1 MMQSRS
7 WRSTVVWVG
16 WLGAWLLVTVF
27 FNSLSDMPTIRIAH
41 GVLAYLLLII
51 GASREAKLALSVVMV
66 VLGYL
71 AVDWIFVPPRH
82 ALGMPSDLDFVL
94 LVGFV
99 LTGAVISRLM
109 TRLRRAAEI
118 ATNRAAEI
126 ERLSEERLALER
138 DAACITVLNEAERLK
153 NALIASLVHDLR
165 TPVATICLLA
175 DPESG
180 VASRIALDRVGEEAR
195 RLGDFLATMQ
205 RFVFVGAGD
214 GSLLVIEPHVVDDLI
229 GTAIRS
235 AGIGL
240 LGHPVRVHLP
250 PTTELLMVNCDLTL
264 SLQILGN
271 LLQNASRYS
280 PAGTPIDVT
289 ARAGDGEICITVSDR
304 GPGLAQDELESVF
317 KPLHRGRAAPR
328 TEGIGM
334 GLAISRTFARAQQ
347 GDVHYQPRPGGGAEF
362 RLVLPA
368 SARVRAPQAELRTR

>member
-7 WRSTVVWVG
+7 WRNTVVWG
-16 WLGAWLLVTVF
+16 RWLVAWLLVTVF

-51 GASREAKLALSVVMV
+51 GASREAKRALSGVMV
-66 VLGYL
+66 LMGYL
-71 AVDWIFVPPRH
+71 AVDWMFVPPRH
-82 ALGMPSDLDFVL
+82 ALGMPSDLDFIL

-99 LTGAVISRLM
+99 LTGAVISQLM

-126 ERLSEERLALER
+126 ERLSAERLALER
-138 DAACITVLNEAERLK
+138 DAARITVLNEAERLK
-153 NALIASLVHDLR
+153 NALIASLAHDLR
-165 TPVATICLLA
+165 TPIATISLLA
-175 DPESG
+175 DPASG

-195 RLGDFLATMQ
+195 RLGDFLNTMQ
-205 RFVFVGAGD
+205 RFVFVGASD

-240 LGHPVRVHLP
+240 VGHPVHVHLP
-250 PTTELLMVNCDLTL
+250 PTTELLMVDCDLTL

-280 PAGTPIDVT
+280 PIGAPIDVT
-289 ARAGDGEICITVSDR
+289 ALDSDGEIRITVSDR
-304 GPGLAQDELESVF
+304 GPGLAPDELESVF
-317 KPLHRGRAAPR
+317 EPLQRGRAAQR
-328 TEGIGM
+328 TAGIGM

-347 GDVHYQPRPGGGAEF
+347 GDVRYQSRPDGGAEF
-362 RLVLPA
+362 KLILPA
-368 SARVRAPQAELRTR
+368 SARIRAPQAELRAL